1 MQIQDKIIREFNEIN
16 KLLIMDTP
24 LIDIFWVLI
33 CAGLVFLM
41 QAGFTCL
48 ESGLTRS
55 KNSINVAVK
64 NITDFGIS
72 TILFWL
78 FGFALMFGVTGGGW
92 IGSTGF
98 FLSLDTGSQRISF
111 FLFEIM
117 FCATT
122 VTIVSGATAERL
134 RFRSY
139 IIISIILAGLIY
151 PVFGHWVWN
160 GIQIGKPSGW
170 LGMMGFVDFAGSTVV
185 HSVGGWVALAAL
197 MVIGSRTGRFP
208 PVGAHMK
215 IHGSNLPLSVL
226 GALLLWIGWF
236 GFNGGSTLT
245 LNDQVAAIIT
255 NTFLAGAAG
264 TMVTLTIGWIIRKQ
278 ADAEL
283 VIFGSISGLVAITA
297 SAHVVST
304 VYALIIGGIGG
315 AVMLGVDSLL
325 EYLHVDDAVGAIPVH
340 LGAGVWGTLAV
351 AIFGEE
357 KLLNTGLNR
366 GDQLL
371 VQASGIGV
379 CFLWTFGISYGFFL
393 IVNRFFPLRVS
404 LEDECV
410 GLNVSEHGA
419 TTELLDMFRTMDSQA
434 RTGDMSLRVP
444 VEPFT
449 EVGQIAE
456 RYNWVM
462 DALQREA
469 AKTESSLQEKELLL
483 REIHHR
489 VKNNLQ
495 VISSLL
501 SLQSRYHGDKQAMEM
516 AHESQNRI
524 KVMALIHE
532 KLYRSKDFANVEF
545 NDYIKSLVNDLYVSY
560 KVSISKISLKMD
572 IENISL
578 GIDTAIPT
586 GLIVNELVTNCLKYA
601 FKPEKDGEIRISL
614 RLLDSGEKELIVS
627 DNGIGLPE
635 GLDIKKAESL
645 GLKMITNLTERSL
658 HGRVSI
664 NKDNGTEFQIIFKE
678 KEYKDRVNT

>member
-1 MQIQDKIIREFNEIN
+1 
-16 KLLIMDTP
+16 MDT
-24 LIDIFWVLI
+24 LLTDVFWVLI

-41 QAGFTCL
+41 QAGFTCM

-55 KNSINVAVK
+55 KNSINVAIK

-72 TILFWL
+72 TILFWA
-78 FGFALMFGVTGGGW
+78 FGFAMMFGASVNGW
-92 IGSTGF
+92 IGSTRF
-98 FLSLDTGSQRISF
+98 FLSLDEGSWTTTF

-117 FCATT
+117 FCATA

-139 IIISIILAGLIY
+139 IIISIILSGLIY
-151 PVFGHWVWN
+151 PIFGHWVWS
-160 GIQIGKPSGW
+160 GVDSGTASGW
-170 LGMMGFVDFAGSTVV
+170 LGQIGFIDFAGSTVV

-197 MVIGSRTGRFP
+197 FIIGPREGRFP
-208 PVGAHMK
+208 PVGAHRK
-215 IHGSNLPLSVL
+215 IHGNNLPMSVL
-226 GALLLWIGWF
+226 GVLLLWVGWF
-236 GFNGGSTLT
+236 GFNGGSTLA
-245 LNDQVAAIIT
+245 LNDQVAGIIT
-255 NTFLAGAAG
+255 NTFLAGASG
-264 TMVTLTIGWIIRKQ
+264 VMVTLTIGWIIRKQ

-283 VIFGSISGLVAITA
+283 VIFGSIAGLVAITA
-297 SAHVVST
+297 SAHAVST
-304 VYALIIGGIGG
+304 ASALAIGGIGG
-315 AVMLGVDSLL
+315 IVMLGVDYLMD
-325 EYLHVDDAVGAIPVH
+325 YLHIDDAVGAIPVH
-340 LGAGVWGTLAV
+340 LGAGIWGTLAV
-351 AIFGEE
+351 AIFGKEE
-357 KLLNTGLNR
+357 ILGTGLSR
-366 GDQLL
+366 WGQLL
-371 VQASGIGV
+371 IQTTGIGV
-379 CFLWTFGISYGFFL
+379 CFLWTFGLSYGLFML
-393 IVNRFFPLRVS
+393 INRFYPLRVTA
-404 LEDECV
+404 EDERI

-462 DALQREA
+462 EALQKEA

-501 SLQSRYHGDKQAMEM
+501 SLQSRYSKDEQALAM
-516 AHESQNRI
+516 AKESQNRI

-532 KLYRSKDFANVEF
+532 KLYRSKDFATVEF
-545 NDYIKSLVNDLYVSY
+545 KDYITNLVNDLFASY
-560 KVSISKISLKMD
+560 KVSASRISLKMD

-586 GLIVNELVTNCLKYA
+586 GLIINELITNCLKYA
-601 FKPEKDGEIRISL
+601 FSKDTDGEVRISL
-614 RLLDSGEKELIVS
+614 RALGDGQNELIVS

-635 GLDIKKAESL
+635 NLDIKKAESL
-645 GLKMITNLTERSL
+645 GLRMITNLTERSL
-658 HGRVSI
+658 HGKVMI
-664 NKDNGTEFQIIFKE
+664 NIDNGTEFQIIFKE
-678 KEYKDRVNT
+678 KEYKDRI

>member
-1 MQIQDKIIREFNEIN
+1 
-16 KLLIMDTP
+16 MDVS

-55 KNSINVAVK
+55 KNSINVAIK

-72 TILFWL
+72 TILFWS
-78 FGFALMFGVTGGGW
+78 FGFALMFGATGSGW

-98 FLSLDTGSQRISF
+98 FLSLDNGPWLNSF

-117 FCATT
+117 FCATA

-134 RFRSY
+134 HFRSY

-151 PVFGHWVWN
+151 PIFGHWVWS
-160 GIQIGKPSGW
+160 GIQTGVHSGW
-170 LGMMGFVDFAGSTVV
+170 LGKLGFVDFAGSTVV

-197 MVIGSRTGRFP
+197 LVIGPRTGRFP
-208 PVGAHMK
+208 PVGTHIK

-226 GALLLWIGWF
+226 GVLLLWIGWF
-236 GFNGGSTLT
+236 GFNGGSTLA

-255 NTFLAGAAG
+255 NTFLAGASG
-264 TMVTLTIGWIIRKQ
+264 TMVTLTIGWIIRKR

-283 VIFGSISGLVAITA
+283 VIFGSIAGLVAITA
-297 SAHVVST
+297 SAHAVNT
-304 VYALIIGGIGG
+304 VCALAIGGIGG
-315 AVMLGVDSLL
+315 AVMLGIDHLL
-325 EYLHVDDAVGAIPVH
+325 DYLHIDDAVGAIPVH

-351 AIFGEE
+351 AIFGKEE
-357 KLLNTGLNR
+357 ILNTGLNR
-366 GDQLL
+366 SEQLL
-371 VQASGIGV
+371 IQISGIGV
-379 CFLWTFGISYGFFL
+379 CFLWTFGTSYGLFL
-393 IVNRFFPLRVS
+393 LINRFFPLRVS
-404 LEDECV
+404 LEDEHI

-462 DALQREA
+462 DSLQREA
-469 AKTESSLQEKELLL
+469 AKTESSLQDKELLL

-501 SLQSRYHGDKQAMEM
+501 SLQSRYRKDEQAIEM
-516 AHESQNRI
+516 AQESQNRI

-545 NDYIKSLVNDLYVSY
+545 NDYIKSLVNDLFASY
-560 KVSISKISLKMD
+560 KVSTSRISLKMD

-586 GLIVNELVTNCLKYA
+586 GLIINELVTNCLKYA
-601 FKPEKDGEIRISL
+601 FKPDQDGEIMISL
-614 RLLDSGEKELIVS
+614 RALDDGENELIVR

-635 GLDIKKAESL
+635 SLDIKKAESL
-645 GLKMITNLTERSL
+645 GLRMITNLTERSL
-658 HGRVSI
+658 HGRVNI
-664 NKDNGTEFQIIFKE
+664 NKNNGTEFQIIFKE

>member
-1 MQIQDKIIREFNEIN
+1 
-16 KLLIMDTP
+16 MDT
-24 LIDIFWVLI
+24 LLTDVFWVLI

-55 KNSINVAVK
+55 KNSINVAIK

-72 TILFWL
+72 TILFWA
-78 FGFALMFGVTGGGW
+78 FGFGMMFGVSANGW
-92 IGSTGF
+92 IGSTQF
-98 FLSLDTGSQRISF
+98 FLSLDEGSWTSTF

-117 FCATT
+117 FCATA

-139 IIISIILAGLIY
+139 IIISIILSGLIY
-151 PVFGHWVWN
+151 PIFGHWVWN
-160 GIQIGKPSGW
+160 EVQSATASGW
-170 LGMMGFVDFAGSTVV
+170 LREMGFVDFAGSTVV

-197 MVIGSRTGRFP
+197 LIIGPREGRFP
-208 PVGAHMK
+208 AIGAHRK
-215 IHGSNLPLSVL
+215 IHGSNLPMSVL
-226 GALLLWIGWF
+226 GVLLLWVGWF
-236 GFNGGSTLT
+236 GFNGGSTLA
-245 LNDQVAAIIT
+245 LNDQVAGIIT
-255 NTFLAGAAG
+255 NTFLAGSSG
-264 TMVTLTIGWIIRKQ
+264 VMVTLTVGWIIRKQ

-283 VIFGSISGLVAITA
+283 VIFGSIAGLVAITA
-297 SAHVVST
+297 SANAVST
-304 VYALIIGGIGG
+304 VSALAIGGIGG
-315 AVMLGVDSLL
+315 IVMLGVDYLMD
-325 EYLHVDDAVGAIPVH
+325 YLHIDDAVGAIPVH
-340 LGAGVWGTLAV
+340 LGAGIWGTLAV
-351 AIFGEE
+351 AIFGKEE
-357 KLLNTGLNR
+357 ILGTGLSR
-366 GDQLL
+366 WGQLL
-371 VQASGIGV
+371 IQATGIGV
-379 CFLWTFGISYGFFL
+379 CFLWTFGLSYGLFML
-393 IVNRFFPLRVS
+393 INRFLPLRVTA
-404 LEDECV
+404 EDERI

-419 TTELLDMFRTMDSQA
+419 TTELLDMFRTMESQA

-462 DALQREA
+462 EALQKEA

-501 SLQSRYHGDKQAMEM
+501 SLQSRSSKDEHAIEM
-516 AHESQNRI
+516 AKESQNRI

-545 NDYIKSLVNDLYVSY
+545 NDYIKNLVHDLFASY
-560 KVSISKISLKMD
+560 KVSTSRISLKME

-586 GLIVNELVTNCLKYA
+586 GLIINELVTNCLKYA
-601 FKPEKDGEIRISL
+601 FAKDTDGEVRISL
-614 RLLDSGEKELIVS
+614 RSIDDGHNELIVS
-627 DNGIGLPE
+627 DNGVGLPE
-635 GLDIKKAESL
+635 SLDIKKAESL
-645 GLKMITNLTERSL
+645 GLRMITNLTERSL
-658 HGRVSI
+658 HGKVNI
-664 NKDNGTEFQIIFKE
+664 NRDNGTEFHIIFKE
-678 KEYKDRVNT
+678 KEYKDRI

>member
-1 MQIQDKIIREFNEIN
+1 
-16 KLLIMDTP
+16 MDTM
-24 LIDIFWVLI
+24 LTDIFWVLI

-55 KNSINVAVK
+55 KNSINVAIK

-72 TILFWL
+72 TILFWA
-78 FGFALMFGVTGGGW
+78 FGFGMMFGTSFNGW
-92 IGSTGF
+92 IGSTQF
-98 FLSLDTGSQRISF
+98 FLSLDEGPWTSTF

-117 FCATT
+117 FCATA

-139 IIISIILAGLIY
+139 IIISIILSGLIY
-151 PVFGHWVWN
+151 PIFGHWVWS
-160 GIQIGKPSGW
+160 GVQSGTASGW
-170 LGMMGFVDFAGSTVV
+170 LGRMGFVDFAGSTVV

-197 MVIGSRTGRFP
+197 LIIGPREGRFP
-208 PVGAHMK
+208 PVGTHMK
-215 IHGSNLPLSVL
+215 IHGSNLPMSVL
-226 GALLLWIGWF
+226 GVLLLWVGWF
-236 GFNGGSTLT
+236 GFNGGSTLA
-245 LNDQVAAIIT
+245 LNDQVAGIIT
-255 NTFLAGAAG
+255 NTFLAGASG
-264 TMVTLTIGWIIRKQ
+264 VMVTLTVGWIIRKQ

-283 VIFGSISGLVAITA
+283 VIFGSIAGLVAITA
-297 SAHVVST
+297 SAHAVST
-304 VYALIIGGIGG
+304 ASALAIGGIGG
-315 AVMLGVDSLL
+315 IVMLGVDYLMD
-325 EYLHVDDAVGAIPVH
+325 YLHIDDAVGAIPVH
-340 LGAGVWGTLAV
+340 LGAGIWGTLAV
-351 AIFGEE
+351 AIFGKEE
-357 KLLNTGLNR
+357 ILGTGLSR
-366 GDQLL
+366 WGQLL
-371 VQASGIGV
+371 IQATGIGV
-379 CFLWTFGISYGFFL
+379 CFLWTFGLSYGLFML
-393 IVNRFFPLRVS
+393 INLFFPLRVTA
-404 LEDECV
+404 EDERI

-434 RTGDMSLRVP
+434 KTGDMSLRVP

-462 DALQREA
+462 EALQKEA

-501 SLQSRYHGDKQAMEM
+501 SLQSRSSKDEQAIEM
-516 AHESQNRI
+516 AKESQNRI

-545 NDYIKSLVNDLYVSY
+545 NDYIKNLVNDLFASY
-560 KVSISKISLKMD
+560 KVSSSRISLKMD

-586 GLIVNELVTNCLKYA
+586 GLIINELVTNCLKYA
-601 FKPEKDGEIRISL
+601 FSKDTEGEIRISL
-614 RLLDSGEKELIVS
+614 RSLEDGQNELIVS
-627 DNGIGLPE
+627 DNGVGIPE
-635 GLDIKKAESL
+635 NLDIKKAESL
-645 GLKMITNLTERSL
+645 GLRMITNLTERSL
-658 HGRVSI
+658 HGKVNI
-664 NKDNGTEFQIIFKE
+664 NRDNGTEFQIIFKE
-678 KEYKDRVNT
+678 KEYKDRI

>member
-1 MQIQDKIIREFNEIN
+1 MLTMDKS
-16 KLLIMDTP
+16 

-55 KNSINVAVK
+55 KNSINVAIK

-72 TILFWL
+72 TILFWA
-78 FGFALMFGVTGGGW
+78 FGFALMFGTSSIGW

-98 FLSLDTGSQRISF
+98 LLSLDEGSWSNAF

-117 FCATT
+117 FCATA

-134 RFRSY
+134 KFRSY

-151 PVFGHWVWN
+151 PVFGHWVWC
-160 GIQIGKPSGW
+160 GIQKGTTLGW

-185 HSVGGWVALAAL
+185 HSVGGWVSLAAL
-197 MVIGSRTGRFP
+197 LVIGPREGRFP
-208 PVGAHMK
+208 PVGTHMK

-226 GALLLWIGWF
+226 GALLLWVGWF
-236 GFNGGSTLT
+236 GFNGGSTLA
-245 LNDQVAAIIT
+245 LNDQVSGIIT
-255 NTFLAGAAG
+255 NTFLAGASGA
-264 TMVTLTIGWIIRKQ
+264 MVTLTIGWIIKKQ

-283 VIFGSISGLVAITA
+283 VIFGSIAGLVAITA
-297 SAHVVST
+297 SAHAVSA
-304 VYALIIGGIGG
+304 VSALAIGGIGG
-315 AVMLGVDSLL
+315 GVMLGIDYLL
-325 EYLHVDDAVGAIPVH
+325 DYLHIDDAVGAIPVH
-340 LGAGVWGTLAV
+340 LGAGIWGTLAV
-351 AIFGEE
+351 AIFGKPE
-357 KLLNTGLNR
+357 LLNTGLNLW
-366 GDQLL
+366 DQLL
-371 VQASGIGV
+371 VQATGVGV
-379 CFLWTFGISYGFFL
+379 CFLWSFGTSYALFL
-393 IVNRFFPLRVS
+393 LINRFFPLRVTP
-404 LEDECV
+404 EDEYI

-419 TTELLDMFRTMDSQA
+419 TTDLLDMFRTMDSQA

-462 DALQREA
+462 DALEKES
-469 AKTESSLQEKELLL
+469 AKTKSSLKEKEMLL

-501 SLQSRYHGDKQAMEM
+501 SLQSRYRKDEQAIEM
-516 AHESQNRI
+516 TKESQNRI
-524 KVMALIHE
+524 KAMALIHE

-545 NDYIKSLVNDLYVSY
+545 SDYIKSLVNDLFLSY
-560 KVSISKISLKMD
+560 KVDSSRISLKMN

-578 GIDTAIPT
+578 GIDTAINS
-586 GLIVNELVTNCLKYA
+586 GLIVNELITNCLKYA
-601 FKPEKDGEIRISL
+601 FPEGKNGEINISL
-614 RLLDSGEKELIVS
+614 RSLDDGKLELIVS
-627 DNGIGLPE
+627 DNGVGLPE
-635 GLDIKKAESL
+635 ALDIKKAESL
-645 GLKMITNLTERSL
+645 GLRMITNLTERSL
-658 HGRVSI
+658 HGTVNI
-664 NKDNGTEFQIIFKE
+664 NRSNGTEFQIIFKE
-678 KEYKDRVNT
+678 KKYKNRL